1 MEKAVKIK
9 IASIVFLTIFSLTAI
24 FALLYA
30 IYLPAVFKTE
40 RIALLMVGVLMIN
53 LTLILF
59 FVSIL
64 VTNKKNKQIIQ
75 CSSLATIIAG
85 AILLVSFLCEEHQGK
100 SVCAPNFPKYQ
111 QTLQSL

>member
-64 VTNKKNKQIIQ
+64 V
-75 CSSLATIIAG
+75 
-85 AILLVSFLCEEHQGK
+85 
-100 SVCAPNFPKYQ
+100 
-111 QTLQSL
+111 